1 MTAIVT
7 AGASGMGESM
17 VYALAKEGASIIV
30 VDRNMDGANAVVTNA
45 EEQGGKAIDL
55 APKNIRVNGISPG
68 MIASPFNRRFSEGER
83 LGPLG
88 QMTTWS
94 AAGVILKTSMARLF
108 FSHLTSLALLP
119 VQTLKLKG
127 AGLQPGHV

>member
-55 APKNIRVNGISPG
+55 APKTFVLMES
-68 MIASPFNRRFSEGER
+68 
-83 LGPLG
+83 
-88 QMTTWS
+88 
-94 AAGVILKTSMARLF
+94 
-108 FSHLTSLALLP
+108 LP
-119 VQTLKLKG
+119 V
-127 AGLQPGHV
+127 